1 MYKRAAMSVGNGD
14 NKPLTPKMATPQE
27 QGTLNR
33 ANAIKTKAMQERA
46 AGINLQKT
54 RQEER
59 AYSDSTADITRSI
72 GERAKIAKRKVST
85 MYKKN

>member
-1 MYKRAAMSVGNGD
+1 MSVGPGD
-14 NKPLTPKMATPQE
+14 NKPLTPKMATPEE

-33 ANAIKTKAMQERA
+33 ANALKTKAMQERA

-54 RQEER
+54 RQEEKL
-59 AYSDSTADITRSI
+59 YSDSTVDITKSI
-72 GERAKIAKRKVST
+72 ADRAKIAKRKPST